1 MGAFLK
7 EDDIYVSSLLELLN
21 VRFGRR
27 YATADDGIDELK
39 DLQQEFGIFQAGRS
53 LSQSLRVLNVGGSWN
68 PDVKRQWFKYLD
80 SLERVDSDEKGVYGG
95 PAVVDRLKENLE
107 SKNPLPVY
115 FEPHNLRDNGNRV
128 LITVGRPLF
137 FMLED
142 HLVVSLPMSRR
153 TVPKGSKGAKGGKA
167 GKGAKKSKGR

>member
-7 EDDIYVSSLLELLN
+7 EDDIYVTSLLELLN

-27 YATADDGIDELK
+27 FGTSEDGIDELK
-39 DLQQEFGIFQAGRS
+39 DLQREFGIFKPGRS

-68 PDVKRQWFKYLD
+68 PDVKSRWFKYLD
-80 SLERVDSDEKGVYGG
+80 SLDRVDSDEPGVYGG
-95 PAVVDRLKENLE
+95 PAVVDRLADNLE

-115 FEPHNLRDNGNRV
+115 FEPHNSRDNGNRV
-128 LITVGRPLF
+128 LMTVGRPLF

-153 TVPKGSKGAKGGKA
+153 NVPKGSKGSKGGK
-167 GKGAKKSKGR
+167 KKSKGR

>member
-7 EDDIYVSSLLELLN
+7 EDDIYVTSLLELLN

-27 YATADDGIDELK
+27 FGTAADGIDELK
-39 DLQQEFGIFQAGRS
+39 DLQREFGIFKAGRP

-68 PDVKRQWFKYLD
+68 PDVKDRWFKYLD
-80 SLERVDSDEKGVYGG
+80 SLDRVDSDEKGVYGG
-95 PAVVDRLKENLE
+95 PAVVDRLSDNLE

-115 FEPHNLRDNGNRV
+115 FEPHNARDNGNRV
-128 LITVGRPLF
+128 MMTVGRPLF

-142 HLVVSLPMSRR
+142 HLVISLPMARR
-153 TVPKGSKGAKGGKA
+153 SVPKGSKGSKGAKGGK
-167 GKGAKKSKGR
+167 KSKGR